1 MVWGWGWTPAFLTS
15 SQVVTDA
22 AGPGTTLGVAKT
34 QARAK
39 AGAKKGT
46 MPGSSLRGEGKG
58 LIGVRDKAGQ

>member
-1 MVWGWGWTPAFLTS
+1 MGL
-15 SQVVTDA
+15 DA
-22 AGPGTTLGVAKT
+22 CISNKLPGGNRCCCLGTTLGVAKT